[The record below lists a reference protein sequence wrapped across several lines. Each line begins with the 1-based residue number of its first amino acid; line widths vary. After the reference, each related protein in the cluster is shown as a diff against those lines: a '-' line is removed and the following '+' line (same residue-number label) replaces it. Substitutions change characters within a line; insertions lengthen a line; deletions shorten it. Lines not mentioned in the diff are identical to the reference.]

1 MASLL
6 RATQPLRV
14 PHFRLFIGANLFF
27 TAAVQTQLVAQGW
40 LVFHLTGSSLAL
52 GVVTSLVSLSLLVC
66 SPLAGVVADRFDRRR
81 MTILTW
87 GGTAAVFAVVA
98 VLIFTDHIRLW
109 HLGAAALLNGVLL
122 AFSIPARFAFLTQ
135 LVGEAELLGA
145 MALGGVIFYFSG
157 IVFPLVGGALIDL
170 VGIDV
175 AYLLIALFYLLAA
188 GVMGLIPSYLIPP
201 GEGRG
206 RVLGDLAAGI
216 RFIVGHPALP
226 WLLFL
231 ALAAVVLGQS
241 YGVLLP
247 QFAADTLGVP
257 ALGLGLLFSLI
268 GLGALMGNLLVAGLA
283 SRRLGRWMLLLGAMA
298 GAALVGLA
306 LTRTLY
312 PALGAL
318 FLLGLVG
325 LPFFT
330 LAEALVQ
337 LLTPP
342 AMRGRVAGLYM
353 LSWAAMPVGSLPL
366 AALADAVGV
375 AVPLACAGGAM
386 LAIMVL
392 VAWRRP
398 ALLRLPQGGEAGIG
412 R

>member
-27 TAAVQTQLVAQGW
+27 TAAVQTQVVAQGW

-52 GVVTSLVSLSLLVC
+52 GVVTSMLSLSLLVC

-81 MTILTW
+81 MTMLTW
-87 GGTAAVFAVVA
+87 GGAAAVFVVVA

-109 HLGAAALLNGVLL
+109 HLGAAALLNGVFL

-135 LVGEAELLGA
+135 LVEEAELLGA

-175 AYLLIALFYLLAA
+175 AYLLIALFYLLAV
-188 GVMGLIPSYLIPP
+188 GVIGLIPSYPMPP
-201 GEGRG
+201 GEGR
-206 RVLGDLAAGI
+206 RRILGDLAAGI
-216 RFIVGHPALP
+216 RFIAGHRALP

-241 YGVLLP
+241 YSVLLP
-247 QFAADTLGVP
+247 QFAATTLGLP

-268 GLGALMGNLLVAGLA
+268 GLGALMGNLLVAGLD
-283 SRRLGRWMLLLGAMA
+283 SRRRLGRWLLLLGATA

-337 LLTPP
+337 LLSPP
-342 AMRGRVAGLYM
+342 ALRGRVSGLYM
-353 LSWAAMPVGSLPL
+353 LSWAAMPLGSLPL

-375 AVPLACAGGAM
+375 AVPLACAGGAL

-398 ALLRLPQGGEAGIG
+398 ALLRLPSPPS
-412 R
+412 

>member
-27 TAAVQTQLVAQGW
+27 TAAVQTQVVAQGW

-52 GVVTSLVSLSLLVC
+52 GVVTSMLSLSLLVC

-81 MTILTW
+81 MTMLTW
-87 GGTAAVFAVVA
+87 GGAAAVFVVVA

-109 HLGAAALLNGVLL
+109 HLGAAALLNGVFL

-175 AYLLIALFYLLAA
+175 AYLLIALFYLLAV
-188 GVMGLIPSYLIPP
+188 GVIGLIPSYPMPP
-201 GEGRG
+201 GEGR
-206 RVLGDLAAGI
+206 RRILGDLAAGI
-216 RFIVGHPALP
+216 RFIAGHRALP

-241 YGVLLP
+241 YSVLLP
-247 QFAADTLGVP
+247 QFAATTLGLP

-268 GLGALMGNLLVAGLA
+268 GLGALMGNLLVAGLD
-283 SRRLGRWMLLLGAMA
+283 SRRRLGRWLLLLGATA

-337 LLTPP
+337 LLSPP
-342 AMRGRVAGLYM
+342 ALRGRVSGLYM
-353 LSWAAMPVGSLPL
+353 LSWAAMPLGSLPL

-375 AVPLACAGGAM
+375 AVPLACAGGAL

-398 ALLRLPQGGEAGIG
+398 ALLRLPSPPS
-412 R
+412 